1 MKHSLLGRKLV
12 TVLLCAALLPQIASC
27 GTIIYP
33 ERQNARHS
41 GQIDIAVALMDG
53 IGLLIFIIPGVV
65 AFAVDFHTGA
75 IYLPKGHPNIRK
87 HKRSDNG
94 SSPIKV
100 IKVDPKKLNPEMIS
114 EIVAIETGFPISL
127 DDPALLVKKAGE
139 EVNIVAELE
148 KMLDVDGEKNRG
160 EKIEVL
166 AKN

>member
-1 MKHSLLGRKLV
+1 MKHSLLGRKVV
-12 TVLLCAALLPQIASC
+12 TVVLCAVLLPQMASC

-87 HKRSDNG
+87 HKRSDNE
-94 SSPIKV
+94 SHPIKV
-100 IKVDPKKLNPEMIS
+100 IQVAPEKLSSETIS
-114 EIVAIETGFPISL
+114 GIVTLETGYSVRL

-139 EVNIVAELE
+139 GADLVAELE
-148 KMLDVDGEKNRG
+148 KILDING
-160 EKIEVL
+160 EKIGVL
-166 AKN
+166 AKK